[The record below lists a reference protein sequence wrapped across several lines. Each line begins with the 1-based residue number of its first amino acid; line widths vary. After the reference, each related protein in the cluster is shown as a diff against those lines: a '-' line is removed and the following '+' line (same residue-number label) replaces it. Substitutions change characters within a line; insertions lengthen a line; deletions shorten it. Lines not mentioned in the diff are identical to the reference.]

1 MGSGEICGGS
11 GGGKP
16 RRWHLSGGQ
25 HTQQTCRSIGREERS
40 ELDGVAPLPQKH
52 RVKDDPLNRPYC
64 GYDGQPIQWAVPGVV
79 KLADLCRIR
88 EYMLLLFETPSG
100 FAVFLF
106 CGSLINPPRSLEDI
120 WLNFADSNTAK
131 GVVLLME
138 FQTFEDK
145 SSAINQN
152 TGVSERLADMIR
164 AWLPGKKMAVGK
176 PEYKEIIEERLE
188 IECLYNK
195 RVMEVMWGIQNCMPG
210 LIPIEKSQL
219 AKEDRLP
226 IMREAG
232 AVIKDV
238 SGISCEGW
246 SLLDIA
252 TALKMIWK
260 PKKVGNSS
268 LKTQKTFAFHF
279 IDKEMLKAHD
289 YRISKEDLLKS
300 LVEGLKKP

>member
-1 MGSGEICGGS
+1 MRKRFSSASSHLATKRRRRGAPAPSRP
-11 GGGKP
+11 P
-16 RRWHLSGGQ
+16 RPS
-25 HTQQTCRSIGREERS
+25 
-40 ELDGVAPLPQKH
+40 
-52 RVKDDPLNRPYC
+52 
-64 GYDGQPIQWAVPGVV
+64 
-79 KLADLCRIR
+79 DLCRIR

-226 IMREAG
+226 SKGLQKFLKCYDCNVKPEMVNEQIVATASALSECDSVEMKYSVVMREAG

-268 LKTQKTFAFHF
+268 LVSKDEALRLVNDASKYEALVNKHAYFFPRKRKRPLRF
-279 IDKEMLKAHD
+279 I
-289 YRISKEDLLKS
+289 S
-300 LVEGLKKP
+300 LTKKC